1 MNFKGKTA
9 LISGGS
15 SGIGFA
21 LARALALHGANVW
34 LLARD
39 CERLNSALEAI
50 RSEVK
55 GVSRLGGV
63 LPCDVS
69 DLDQVDRAM
78 SQIIQEVGTPDIL
91 INSAGITHPGYVQ
104 DIDMEIFRNLMEV
117 NYFGTVYLTK
127 ALLPGMIQRGSG
139 YIVNIS
145 SMAGYV
151 GAFGYTAYC
160 ASKFAVTGFTDALRS
175 ELKPRGIKVFIVYPP
190 DTDTPQ
196 LAYEN
201 QFKPPETRSFS
212 NYQSAKSAESVAAE
226 IIHGMQG
233 GKYVILPGLD
243 NKFWYS
249 IRFCLRNTSYLIMDI
264 MVAHAQRRLN
274 PKASE

>member
-1 MNFKGKTA
+1 MSFKGKTA
-9 LISGGS
+9 LITGGS
-15 SGIGFA
+15 SGIGLA
-21 LARALALHGANVW
+21 LARALATQGANVW

-39 CERLNSALEAI
+39 SKRLDDSLASI
-50 RSEVK
+50 QSETD
-55 GVSRLGGV
+55 GGCWLCGV

-69 DLDQVDRAM
+69 HLEEVDQAV
-78 SQIIQEVGTPDIL
+78 SQVVKEAGTPDIL

-104 DIDMEIFRNLMEV
+104 DLDMEIFRKLMEV
-117 NYFGTVYLTK
+117 NYFGTVHLTK

-160 ASKFAVTGFTDALRS
+160 ASKFAVTGFSDALRS
-175 ELKPRGIKVFIVYPP
+175 EMKPKGIKVSIVFPP

-201 QFKPPETRSFS
+201 EFKPPETKSFS
-212 NYQSAKSAESVAAE
+212 NVQSAKSADSVAAE
-226 IIHGMQG
+226 ILSGMRRGQ
-233 GKYVILPGLD
+233 YVILPGLD
-243 NKFWYS
+243 NKFWYT
-249 IRFCLRNTSYLIMDI
+249 IRFTCRNTAYVIMDYL
-264 MVAHAQRRLN
+264 VAKAQRQL
-274 PKASE
+274 KSTSSH

>member
-1 MNFKGKTA
+1 MNFNGKTA

-21 LARALALHGANVW
+21 LARALALQGANVW

-69 DLDQVDRAM
+69 DLDQVYRAM
-78 SQIIQEVGTPDIL
+78 SEIGREIGTPDIL
-91 INSAGITHPGYVQ
+91 VNSAGITHPGYVQ
-104 DIDMEIFRNLMEV
+104 DLEMKIFRELMEV

-127 ALLPGMIQRGSG
+127 TLLPGMIQRGSG

-151 GAFGYTAYC
+151 GVFGYSAYSPTKY
-160 ASKFAVTGFTDALRS
+160 AISGFSDTLRA
-175 ELKPRGIKVFIVYPP
+175 EMKPYGIKVFIVYPP

-201 QFKPPETRSFS
+201 KFKPPETKLITGV
-212 NYQSAKSAESVAAE
+212 SALKKPDSVAGE
-226 IIHGMQG
+226 ILRGMLRGQ
-233 GKYVILPGLD
+233 YVILPGLD
-243 NKFWYS
+243 NKLLYTV
-249 IRFCLRNTSYLIMDI
+249 RFCSRNFVYVVMDSL
-264 MVAHAQRRLN
+264 VAKAQRQL
-274 PKASE
+274 KHKSTE